1 MQISSA
7 RNYQVFTNFC
17 TAFKLLFPYKR
28 HIWVIALGEK
38 KEHVDPAV
46 VTERL
51 INCFETANR
60 EIKEA
65 LNQKVPE
72 GELKARVKLFV
83 GDAFRKC
90 DVDVHNP
97 TKKSLRAAME
107 MCKVNTEKMLG
118 PKAEGI
124 IKKHY
129 KEMSEIIDR
138 LSN

>member
-1 MQISSA
+1 
-7 RNYQVFTNFC
+7 
-17 TAFKLLFPYKR
+17 
-28 HIWVIALGEK
+28 VIALGEK

-60 EIKEA
+60 EINEA
-65 LNQKVPE
+65 LDQKVPE
-72 GELKARVKLFV
+72 EELKARVKLFV

-90 DVDVHNP
+90 NVNVRNP
-97 TKKSLRAAME
+97 TKEGLKAAME
-107 MCKVNTEKMLG
+107 MCKVNTEMMLG
-118 PKAEGI
+118 PKAEVI